1 MLTPSIPRD
10 EAAAA
15 GTDGLPP
22 PSARKDAPTDPIAA
36 EHGDLP
42 GGFLGKS
49 PEICSIIP
57 AGVWVVR
64 N

>member
-1 MLTPSIPRD
+1 MLTPSIPGD
-10 EAAAA
+10 EAAGAR
-15 GTDGLPP
+15 TDRLPP
-22 PSARKDAPTDPIAA
+22 PSAGKDAPTDPIAA
-36 EHGDLP
+36 ERGDLP
-42 GGFLGKS
+42 VGFLGKS